1 MTLGLEVKDLVVCFD
16 LLFHIYFHLTM
27 STPSHDLRLSFEQGS
42 VSIVQKQIEEL
53 GMQTLTGRE
62 RKARILPMT

>member
-1 MTLGLEVKDLVVCFD
+1 MSVGLEVKDLVICFD

-42 VSIVQKQIEEL
+42 VSIVQNEIEEL
-53 GMQTLTGRE
+53 DTQTLKGRG
-62 RKARILPMT
+62 RKAGYFR